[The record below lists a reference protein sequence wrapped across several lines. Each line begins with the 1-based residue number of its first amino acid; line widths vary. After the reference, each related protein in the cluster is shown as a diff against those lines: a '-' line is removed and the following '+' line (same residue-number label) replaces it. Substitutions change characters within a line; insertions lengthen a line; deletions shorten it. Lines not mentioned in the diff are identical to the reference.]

1 MQVVQWVFIVAGAI
15 VQVLLIATLVRGS
28 YRDFPFLF
36 AYATASF
43 LATAVEVAAILDLMG
58 WSRYTYKYYW
68 INDVILQILIVL
80 LVLSLMYLSLRGN
93 ARRSFVMRMLAL
105 AVVGVAGVSLAV
117 YGDEPL
123 NRKMTNMARNL
134 SFGAV
139 LLNLVLW
146 MSLIH
151 HRLPDRRV
159 LLISGALG
167 IQMAGQAIG
176 HSLRQLATPR
186 RSVPLLVA
194 GNLVIALTHVLC
206 LYLWWQV
213 LRKHEVRASPAQ
225 QSAAA
230 ARRGQ

>member
-1 MQVVQWVFIVAGAI
+1 MQVVQWVFIISGAV
-15 VQVLLIATLVRGS
+15 VQVLLIAALVRGS

-36 AYATASF
+36 AYAVASF

-80 LVLSLMYLSLRGN
+80 LVFSLMHVSLQEN
-93 ARRSFVMRMLAL
+93 PRRPFVMRMLGL
-105 AVVGVAGVSLAV
+105 AAVAVAAVSLAV
-117 YGDEPL
+117 YWDEPL
-123 NRKMTNMARNL
+123 NRKMTNIGRNL
-134 SFGAV
+134 SFAAV
-139 LLNLVLW
+139 LLNLALW
-146 MSLIH
+146 MSLIRN
-151 HRLPDRRV
+151 RLPDRRV

-186 RSVPLLVA
+186 RSLLLVNA
-194 GNLVIALTHVLC
+194 GNIVIALAHVMC

-213 LRKHEVRASPAQ
+213 LRKHEARASRMQ
-225 QSAAA
+225 RSSLE
-230 ARRGQ
+230 G

>member
-1 MQVVQWVFIVAGAI
+1 MQVVQWVFIISGAV
-15 VQVLLIATLVRGS
+15 VQVLLIAALVRGS

-36 AYATASF
+36 AYAVASF

-80 LVLSLMYLSLRGN
+80 LVFSLMHVSLREN
-93 ARRSFVMRMLAL
+93 PRRPFVMRMLGL
-105 AVVGVAGVSLAV
+105 AAVAVAAVSLAV
-117 YGDEPL
+117 YWDEPL
-123 NRKMTNMARNL
+123 NRKMTNIGRNL
-134 SFGAV
+134 SFAAV
-139 LLNLVLW
+139 LLNLALW
-146 MSLIH
+146 MSLIRN
-151 HRLPDRRV
+151 RLPDRRV

-186 RSVPLLVA
+186 RSLPLVNA
-194 GNLVIALTHVLC
+194 GNIVIAVAHVMC

-213 LRKHEVRASPAQ
+213 LRKHEARASRMQ
-225 QSAAA
+225 RSSLE
-230 ARRGQ
+230 G

>member
-1 MQVVQWVFIVAGAI
+1 MQVVQWVFIISGAV
-15 VQVLLIATLVRGS
+15 VQVLLIAALVRGS

-36 AYATASF
+36 AYAVASF

-80 LVLSLMYLSLRGN
+80 LVFSLMHVSLREN
-93 ARRSFVMRMLAL
+93 PRRPFVMRMLGL
-105 AVVGVAGVSLAV
+105 AAVAVAAVSLAV
-117 YGDEPL
+117 YWDEPL
-123 NRKMTNMARNL
+123 NRKMTNIGRNL
-134 SFGAV
+134 SFAAV
-139 LLNLVLW
+139 LLNLALW
-146 MSLIH
+146 MSLIRN
-151 HRLPDRRV
+151 RLPDRRV

-186 RSVPLLVA
+186 RSLLLVNA
-194 GNLVIALTHVLC
+194 GNIVIALAHVMC

-213 LRKHEVRASPAQ
+213 LRKHEARASRMQ
-225 QSAAA
+225 RSSLE
-230 ARRGQ
+230 G

>member
-1 MQVVQWVFIVAGAI
+1 MQVVQWAFIIAGAI
-15 VQVLLIATLVRGS
+15 VQVLLIAALVRGS

-36 AYATASF
+36 AYAIASF

-80 LVLSLMYLSLRGN
+80 LVLSLMHLSLQQNPQRPI
-93 ARRSFVMRMLAL
+93 VMRMLGL
-105 AVVGVAGVSLAV
+105 GVVAVAGVSLAV
-117 YGDEPL
+117 YWDEPL
-123 NRKMTNMARNL
+123 NQEMTNVARNL
-134 SFGAV
+134 SFAAV

-146 MSLIH
+146 MSLIR

-186 RSVPLLVA
+186 RSVPLVMA
-194 GNLVIALTHVLC
+194 GNVVIAVAHVMC

-213 LRKHEVRASPAQ
+213 LRKHAVQPSRVQ
-225 QSAAA
+225 RSALE
-230 ARRGQ
+230 G

>member
-1 MQVVQWVFIVAGAI
+1 MQVVQWVFIISGAV
-15 VQVLLIATLVRGS
+15 VQVLLIAALVRGS

-36 AYATASF
+36 AYAVASF

-80 LVLSLMYLSLRGN
+80 LVFSLMHVSLQEN
-93 ARRSFVMRMLAL
+93 PRRPFVMRTLGLA
-105 AVVGVAGVSLAV
+105 AVAVAAVSLAV
-117 YGDEPL
+117 YWDEPL
-123 NRKMTNMARNL
+123 NRKMTNIGRNL
-134 SFGAV
+134 SFAAV
-139 LLNLVLW
+139 LLNLALW
-146 MSLIH
+146 MSLIRN
-151 HRLPDRRV
+151 RLPDRRV

-186 RSVPLLVA
+186 RSLPLVNA
-194 GNLVIALTHVLC
+194 GNIVIAVAHVMC

-213 LRKHEVRASPAQ
+213 LRKHEARASRMQ
-225 QSAAA
+225 RSSLE
-230 ARRGQ
+230 G

>member
-1 MQVVQWVFIVAGAI
+1 MQVVQWVFIISGAA
-15 VQVLLIATLVRGS
+15 VQVLLIAALVRGS

-36 AYATASF
+36 AYAVASF

-80 LVLSLMYLSLRGN
+80 LVFSLMHVSLQEN
-93 ARRSFVMRMLAL
+93 PRRPFVMRMLGL
-105 AVVGVAGVSLAV
+105 AAVAVAAVSLAV
-117 YGDEPL
+117 YWDEPL
-123 NRKMTNMARNL
+123 NRKMTNIGRNL
-134 SFGAV
+134 SFAAV
-139 LLNLVLW
+139 LLNLALW
-146 MSLIH
+146 MSLIRN
-151 HRLPDRRV
+151 RLPDRRV

-186 RSVPLLVA
+186 RSLPLVNA
-194 GNLVIALTHVLC
+194 GNIVIAVAHVMC

-213 LRKHEVRASPAQ
+213 LRKHEARASRMQ
-225 QSAAA
+225 RSSLE
-230 ARRGQ
+230 G